1 MYSKKCGFPIKGRK
15 YDLLRS
21 LQTMSESP
29 LENLPDEV
37 ILNILGYVK
46 IQDLINSGSAEKPGH
61 QNATP
66 VLFWTITTKN

>member
-1 MYSKKCGFPIKGRK
+1 
-15 YDLLRS
+15 
-21 LQTMSESP
+21 MSESP
-29 LENLPDEV
+29 QENLPDEV

-66 VLFWTITTKN
+66 VFFGQERPKINLL